1 MREYVCQLS
10 DEEQE
15 QFRKMLTGLLLYELG
30 NKPENMEK
38 LFGVTFEQ
46 VIQDGMDSKIF
57 DVDHRTLAYLTMP
70 IPQEYLLA
78 DKSVIAGILR
88 EAHGWSMERMQDY
101 LEENQEEVWER

>member
-15 QFRKMLTGLLLYELG
+15 QVRKMLTGLLLYELG

-46 VIQDGMDSKIF
+46 VIQDGMPEG
-57 DVDHRTLAYLTMP
+57 RTA
-70 IPQEYLLA
+70 
-78 DKSVIAGILR
+78 
-88 EAHGWSMERMQDY
+88 
-101 LEENQEEVWER
+101 EE